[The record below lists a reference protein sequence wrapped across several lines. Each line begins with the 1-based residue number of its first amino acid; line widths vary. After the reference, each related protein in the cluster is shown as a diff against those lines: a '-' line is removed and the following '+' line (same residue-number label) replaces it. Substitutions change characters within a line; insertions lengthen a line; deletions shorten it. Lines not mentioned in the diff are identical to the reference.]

1 MLNVFYVWQGPN
13 LFPSSGFHPD
23 SAQASPQ
30 EILVIP
36 EQVSRHS
43 KGGEVHLW
51 EVFEKYIYS
60 GCFFFTGTPLK
71 SLENLG

>member
-1 MLNVFYVWQGPN
+1 MQNLFLVWQGLN
-13 LFPSSGFHPD
+13 LFSSSGFHPD

-51 EVFEKYIYS
+51 EVFENYIYT
-60 GCFFFTGTPLK
+60 GCFF
-71 SLENLG
+71 SLVPPSKVWKT